1 MMDWLIS
8 LVPWWAWLA
17 AAIVA
22 VVVVWRL
29 LGWQGALMA
38 GAGLLAALGY
48 GKGRN
53 DAALKAQAR
62 RDKEARDHVVIR
74 NRVEDEVNS
83 LGAQDVDERLK
94 RWNRAED

>member
-1 MMDWLIS
+1 MDWIIS

-22 VVVVWRL
+22 VVLVWRL
-29 LGWQGALMA
+29 VGWQGALMA
-38 GAGLLAALGY
+38 GAGLLAVLGY

-53 DAALKAQAR
+53 DDAHEAQAP
-62 RDKEARDHVVIR
+62 RDKEARDHVVTR
-74 NRVEDEVNS
+74 NRVEDEVNT

>member
-1 MMDWLIS
+1 MMDWIIS
-8 LVPWWAWLA
+8 LLPWWAWLA
-17 AAIVA
+17 AAIV
-22 VVVVWRL
+22 VFVLCWRL

-38 GAGLLAALGY
+38 GAGLLAVLGY

-53 DAALKAQAR
+53 DATQQAQAD

-74 NRVEDEVNS
+74 NRVEDEVDS